1 MTEEDDNQEAE
12 ELRKRRAALEAAGAW
27 QHDVDIDEF
36 AEELPEVMPVVE
48 TVPVASIIEKEP
60 EPVAVAP
67 PSASAIVEAMLFAGG
82 APLTAGKACS
92 AIRGFSEAEFQSAI
106 AALGKKYRTQKRP
119 YAIQPREDGFV
130 IAVLPTYRSVR
141 EKLYGGPRE
150 AKLTPAA
157 LDVLSAVAYRQPASK
172 TEVDELR
179 GGDCGAQLRQLLRLA
194 IIAPA
199 REPAADGEPRYS
211 TTPRFLEMFQL
222 ESLDDLPRFA
232 TP

>member
-1 MTEEDDNQEAE
+1 MTLMTAGEDNQEAE

-27 QHDVDIDEF
+27 QHDVEIDEF
-36 AEELPEVMPVVE
+36 AEEQPAVEPAPVAPVVQ
-48 TVPVASIIEKEP
+48 SEP

-67 PSASAIVEAMLFAGG
+67 PQPGTIVEAMLFAGG
-82 APLTAGKACS
+82 APLTASKACS
-92 AIRGFSEAEFQSAI
+92 AIRGFSEAEFQAAI

-211 TTPRFLEMFQL
+211 TTPRFLELFLL